1 MASETEFSKYSTHFF
16 DIAELIIEIFYRTL
30 IIYSHHECYG
40 DATEAVPGLCQQSA
54 DSSERIQQD
63 ADRQTD
69 PGQSTQRE

>member
-1 MASETEFSKYSTHFF
+1 MAWQVRQNFLNIPYTSSIFF
-16 DIAELIIEIFYRTL
+16 YINFYRTL

-40 DATEAVPGLCQQSA
+40 DATEAVPGLCQQSP

-69 PGQSTQRE
+69 PG

>member
-1 MASETEFSKYSTHFF
+1 MAWQVRQNFLNIPHTSSIFAK
-16 DIAELIIEIFYRTL
+16 LITDIFYRTL

-69 PGQSTQRE
+69 PG